1 MACRRGLPTAACG
14 QSREFDP
21 LRARVR
27 RSVWTRPDPASTIA
41 AHMPGDPALKLTRE
55 QIEAELKAL
64 IIEALKLDET
74 APEDIDSEA
83 PLASA
88 GVGLDSIDVLEL
100 AMAVHRRFGVTTE
113 GDDAANQRIYASVRS
128 LAEFLEQQQAR
139 GVRLGPADG

>member
-1 MACRRGLPTAACG
+1 
-14 QSREFDP
+14 
-21 LRARVR
+21 
-27 RSVWTRPDPASTIA
+27 
-41 AHMPGDPALKLTRE
+41 MPGDPARKLTRE

-64 IIEALKLDET
+64 IIDALKLDET
-74 APEDIDSEA
+74 APDDIDSEA

-128 LAEFLEQQQAR
+128 LAEFLEGQQAR
-139 GVRLGPADG
+139 GVTLRPADTH

>member
-1 MACRRGLPTAACG
+1 MRDSWTGL
-14 QSREFDP
+14 E
-21 LRARVR
+21 
-27 RSVWTRPDPASTIA
+27 PASTICA
-41 AHMPGDPALKLTRE
+41 QMSGDPARKLTRE

-64 IIEALKLDET
+64 IIDALKLDET

-139 GVRLGPADG
+139 GVLLRPADAP